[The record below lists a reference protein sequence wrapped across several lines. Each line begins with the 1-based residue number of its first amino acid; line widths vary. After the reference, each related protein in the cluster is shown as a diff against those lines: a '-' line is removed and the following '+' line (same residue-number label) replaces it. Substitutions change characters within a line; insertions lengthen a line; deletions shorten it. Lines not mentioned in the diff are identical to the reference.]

1 MCATGTRIA
10 DIAWISRVNR
20 GTPRSIRSAIGGER
34 FASRDSA
41 LLTVVT
47 GHSPTSAV
55 QNALVS
61 PGLDSVVAAV
71 ADLED
76 HELGALI
83 AMVDDGPQIAP
94 GLFAWIE
101 HVCDWELNRRQ
112 GLDFPLQ
119 PPEAAI
125 EPEEIPTSIVALSV
139 LRATFGRDPDSASQA
154 VSVLLDAVSRLL
166 IGDGRRQ

>member
-1 MCATGTRIA
+1 MGLAIA
-10 DIAWISRVNR
+10 IPGIH
-20 GTPRSIRSAIGGER
+20 GR
-34 FASRDSA
+34 FARREPG

-101 HVCDWELNRRQ
+101 HVCDWEQNRRQ
-112 GLDFPLQ
+112 GRDFPLQ

-125 EPEEIPTSIVALSV
+125 EPSEDAVNIVVLTV

-154 VSVLLDAVSRLL
+154 VSVLRATF
-166 IGDGRRQ
+166 GRGGFPFAIRSLPPRPRVCSPRQN

>member
-1 MCATGTRIA
+1 
-10 DIAWISRVNR
+10 
-20 GTPRSIRSAIGGER
+20 
-34 FASRDSA
+34 
-41 LLTVVT
+41 
-47 GHSPTSAV
+47 
-55 QNALVS
+55 
-61 PGLDSVVAAV
+61 
-71 ADLED
+71 
-76 HELGALI
+76 
-83 AMVDDGPQIAP
+83 MVDDCPQIAP

-125 EPEEIPTSIVALSV
+125 EPSEDAVSIVVLTV

-154 VSVLLDAVSRLL
+154 ESVLLDAISRLL